1 MFNLSDAI
9 SVWGNMKESVRDR
22 LYKKSNSKNVLST
35 TLDVSFITPT
45 LLALGKIND
54 NNIDELILTL
64 QGQPAILWNL
74 RFVDDSIYVNIFI
87 TYVVVESN

>member
-22 LYKKSNSKNVLST
+22 LYKKSSNSKNVLST
-35 TLDVSFITPT
+35 TLDVSFITPN

-74 RFVDDSIYVNIFI
+74 RFVDIWVLLYSIYVNIF
-87 TYVVVESN
+87 

>member
-22 LYKKSNSKNVLST
+22 LYKKSSNSKNVLST

-74 RFVDDSIYVNIFI
+74 RFVDIWVLLYSIYVNIF
-87 TYVVVESN
+87 